1 MIKLEF
7 SESDLGKL
15 VRIGREL
22 SGVEVLDKVSNF
34 RLLPDNLLSFDQ
46 SVKLST
52 TVQVRLSCG
61 PEGELLMDI
70 VRLADNSIG
79 NIILL
84 LFESLLTG
92 FIENETHGILKK
104 ESENRLSLHL
114 ATLLHANVKVENVGI
129 SDQKLSL
136 DISLE

>member
-1 MIKLEF
+1 MIKMEL

-15 VRIGREL
+15 VRIGRDL

-46 SVKLST
+46 SFKLST
-52 TVQVRLSCG
+52 TVQVRLSRG
-61 PEGELLMDI
+61 PEGELLIDI

-79 NIILL
+79 NIILRL
-84 LFESLLTG
+84 SESKITE

-104 ESENRLSLHL
+104 ESDNRLSLNL
-114 ATLLHANVKVENVGI
+114 ATFLHANVKVENVGI
-129 SDQKLSL
+129 SNQKLSL